1 LSNLEAIQ
9 LILSLLLA
17 GVFVTT
23 YVVTH
28 LHRRSDA
35 LTTGMLGG
43 VAISPKERRM
53 ILVQEWLPLAC
64 AISGLDLILALS
76 FMQIAANVVEES
88 ITLLAWLSAGLSGFG
103 AVFMTVQGSV
113 FFTSWLSILRD
124 ADAD

>member
-1 LSNLEAIQ
+1 MSNLEAIQ

-17 GVFVTT
+17 GVFVTI
-23 YVVTH
+23 YMATH

-35 LTTGMLGG
+35 LTTGTLRG

-53 ILVQEWLPLAC
+53 ILFQEWLPLIS
-64 AISGLDLILALS
+64 AISGLDLILAVG
-76 FMQIAANVVEES
+76 FVEIAAMVDES
-88 ITLLAWLSAGLSGFG
+88 IVILAWLAAGLSGFG
-103 AVFMTVQGSV
+103 AVFMTVQGTV

>member
-1 LSNLEAIQ
+1 MSNLEAIQ
-9 LILSLLLA
+9 LIFSLLLA
-17 GVFVTT
+17 GVFVTV
-23 YVVTH
+23 YMATH

-35 LTTGMLGG
+35 LTTGTLRG

-53 ILVQEWLPLAC
+53 ILFQEWLPLIS

-76 FMQIAANVVEES
+76 FMEIAANVGDES
-88 ITLLAWLSAGLSGFG
+88 VMLLAWLSAGLSGFG
-103 AVFMTVQGSV
+103 AVFMTVQGTI

>member
-1 LSNLEAIQ
+1 MSNLEAIG
-9 LILSLLLA
+9 LILLLLLA

-23 YVVTH
+23 YVVIH

-53 ILVQEWLPLAC
+53 ILVQEWLPLAS

-76 FMQIAANVVEES
+76 LMEIAANVVDES
-88 ITLLAWLSAGLSGFG
+88 VMLLAWLSAGLSGFG

-113 FFTSWLSILRD
+113 FFAGWLSILRD